1 MNNKL
6 SLLVNFVGVDK
17 MSGALRN
24 IIGLG
29 GKGSKSLRELGGEA
43 KKLQR
48 EIADYD
54 RQIQRTTGNVT
65 NLFGQQRQA
74 MERLEEVQRRIARE
88 QRLAAIEAD
97 RQAMRRRG
105 QDMRSRGGENIGQ
118 GAAAATP
125 LIYAVTKAAE
135 FSSVMVDIQ
144 QKAEL
149 SDQATKGLANNI
161 LLSARAARLL
171 PADMAAAVDTLSGLG
186 LDPKQAVEAAA
197 PMGKF
202 MTAFKVEGTDAA
214 AAVYAGVSNLKIP
227 LAQTAKLL
235 DMMAAGGNQG
245 AFEVRDMAAAFP
257 GLTAQMQALG
267 QTGTRGATE
276 LIAML
281 ETIRRGT
288 GDSAA
293 AATNAENLLAK
304 VSSPATTAA
313 FKKNFGIDLPAAIK
327 KGTAAGISPIQTLIA
342 LTNKATKGD
351 LSKLG
356 YIFEDMQAQSAL
368 RQLIIDQKLFLQM
381 QGKIAAAGGL
391 VDKAFDQRVANDATI
406 SWRELMG
413 SASAV
418 AITLGTT
425 LLPVAKDVMGN
436 IAQAV
441 NLVSDWAKAN
451 PELASTLMK
460 TAATMISLK
469 IGIGAAQVAFG
480 SILGPIGNVWSM
492 MRKSKDAVSNLKTA
506 YTAMSGTVKSGSAV
520 MKTGFN
526 TIKENAA
533 QALTA
538 MSTKVKSASA
548 VMKTGLNNTK
558 VLAARGL
565 AIAKA
570 GAHASFTAISS
581 NASRAAT
588 LTRAAMTGIAQGAVS
603 MAKVIWVAMTSLA
616 QGIVRLGVFMLA
628 NPIVLI
634 ITAIVVA
641 IGVAAYLIYTH
652 WDSIKAT
659 FKAGI
664 AYLSAGWTAFKNWIS
679 GVGGNLMDGIIN
691 GLKAGW
697 SGLKRVWNTIVSYL
711 PESMRKKWEIHSPS
725 RVFMRMG
732 GHVADGLALGVDRGA
747 PRAQASMSRLA
758 GGVMAAGA
766 MSLTPFASAARPA
779 AGPTVTAQRGG
790 DTYHFH
796 IAQQPGEDAEALA
809 RRVQE
814 LIEQATDRK
823 RRSEYGDD

>member
-29 GKGSKSLRELGGEA
+29 GKGSKSLRALAGDA
-43 KKLQR
+43 KKLTR

-54 RQIQRTTGNVT
+54 RQIERTSGNAT
-65 NLFGQQRQA
+65 DLIERQRQA
-74 MERLEEVQRRIARE
+74 MEQLEQVQRRIARE

-105 QDMRSRGGENIGQ
+105 TELRSKGAENVAGGV
-118 GAAAATP
+118 AAAAP

-304 VSSPATTAA
+304 VTSPTTTAA
-313 FKKNFGIDLPAAIK
+313 FRKHFGIDLPAAVK
-327 KGTAAGISPIQTLIA
+327 KGTAAGVSPIQTLIA

-356 YIFEDMQAQSAL
+356 SIFEDMQAQSAL

-391 VDKAFDQRVANDATI
+391 VDKAFNQRVANDATV

-413 SASAV
+413 SAQMV

-425 LLPVAKDVMGN
+425 LLPVAKQVIGN
-436 IAQAV
+436 LSTAATRV
-441 NLVSDWAKAN
+441 ADWAKAN
-451 PELASTLMK
+451 PELATTLMQG
-460 TAATMISLK
+460 AAALITFK
-469 IGIGAAQVAFG
+469 IGLGAAQIAFG
-480 SILGPIGNVWSM
+480 SILGPLGNVIALARQAGPVLGLLRTAFLFLGRGALQAGIM
-492 MRKSKDAVSNLKTA
+492 M
-506 YTAMSGTVKSGSAV
+506 
-520 MKTGFN
+520 
-526 TIKENAA
+526 
-533 QALTA
+533 
-538 MSTKVKSASA
+538 
-548 VMKTGLNNTK
+548 
-558 VLAARGL
+558 
-565 AIAKA
+565 
-570 GAHASFTAISS
+570 
-581 NASRAAT
+581 
-588 LTRAAMTGIAQGAVS
+588 
-603 MAKVIWVAMTSLA
+603 
-616 QGIVRLGVFMLA
+616 LG
-628 NPIVLI
+628 NPIVLAI
-634 ITAIVVA
+634 MAIVAAVG
-641 IGVAAYLIYTH
+641 IAAYLIYSN
-652 WDSIKAT
+652 WDRIKAA
-659 FKAGI
+659 FEAGVAGVKGFLGTLPAWLRNIGSMMMEGLLLALNPI
-664 AYLSAGWTAFKNWIS
+664 AMANKLIQVAKYGITAFKNY
-679 GVGGNLMDGIIN
+679 LGI
-691 GLKAGW
+691 K
-697 SGLKRVWNTIVSYL
+697 
-711 PESMRKKWEIHSPS
+711 SPS
-725 RVFMRMG
+725 RVFMALG
-732 GHVADGLALGVDRGA
+732 GHVAGGLEAGIDQNRHGPA
-747 PRAQASMSRLA
+747 RAAGRMAS
-758 GGVMAAGA
+758 GVMAAGA
-766 MSLTPFASAARPA
+766 LSPTPFASAARPA
-779 AGPTVTAQRGG
+779 AAPAATAQRGG

-796 IAQQPGEDAEALA
+796 ITQQPGEDAEAFA

-814 LIEQATDRK
+814 LIDKANDRK
-823 RRSEYGDD
+823 RRRGFEDA

>member
-425 LLPVAKDVMGN
+425 LLPVAKQVIGN
-436 IAQAV
+436 LSTAAAR
-441 NLVSDWAKAN
+441 VSDWAKAN
-451 PELASTLMK
+451 PGLATTLMQG
-460 TAATMISLK
+460 AAALITFK
-469 IGIGAAQVAFG
+469 IGIGAAQIAFG
-480 SILGPIGNVWSM
+480 SILGPIGNV
-492 MRKSKDAVSNLKTA
+492 
-506 YTAMSGTVKSGSAV
+506 
-520 MKTGFN
+520 
-526 TIKENAA
+526 I
-533 QALTA
+533 AL
-538 MSTKVKSASA
+538 
-548 VMKTGLNNTK
+548 
-558 VLAARGL
+558 AR
-565 AIAKA
+565 
-570 GAHASFTAISS
+570 
-581 NASRAAT
+581 RAAPVLGLLRT
-588 LTRAAMTGIAQGAVS
+588 AFLFLGRGALQAGI
-603 MAKVIWVAMTSLA
+603 MM
-616 QGIVRLGVFMLA
+616 LG
-628 NPIVLI
+628 NPIVL
-634 ITAIVVA
+634 AIMA
-641 IGVAAYLIYTH
+641 IAAAVGLAAYLIYSN
-652 WDSIKAT
+652 WDRIKAA
-659 FKAGI
+659 FQAGVAGVKAFLGTLPAWLRNIGSMMMEGLLLALNPIAMANKLIQVAKYGI
-664 AYLSAGWTAFKNWIS
+664 TAFKNY
-679 GVGGNLMDGIIN
+679 LGI
-691 GLKAGW
+691 K
-697 SGLKRVWNTIVSYL
+697 
-711 PESMRKKWEIHSPS
+711 SPS
-725 RVFMRMG
+725 RVFMALGR
-732 GHVADGLALGVDRGA
+732 HVAGGLEAGIEQNRHGPA
-747 PRAQASMSRLA
+747 RAAGRMAS
-758 GGVMAAGA
+758 GVMATGA
-766 MSLTPFASAARPA
+766 MSLTPFASAALPA
-779 AGPTVTAQRGG
+779 AAPAATAQRGG

-796 IAQQPGEDAEALA
+796 ITQQPGENAEAFA
-809 RRVQE
+809 RRVQA
-814 LIEQATDRK
+814 LIDKANDRK
-823 RRSEYGDD
+823 RRRGFEDA

>member
-1 MNNKL
+1 VNNKL

-54 RQIQRTTGNVT
+54 RQIERTTGNVT

-74 MERLEEVQRRIARE
+74 MERLEEVQRRIARQ

-105 QDMRSRGGENIGQ
+105 TELRSKGTENVAGGV
-118 GAAAATP
+118 AAAAP

-391 VDKAFDQRVANDATI
+391 VDKAFDQRVANDATV

-425 LLPVAKDVMGN
+425 LLPVAKQVMGN
-436 IAQAV
+436 LSMAAAK
-441 NLVSDWAKAN
+441 VSDWAKAN
-451 PELASTLMK
+451 PELAATLMQG
-460 TAATMISLK
+460 AAALITLK
-469 IGIGAAQVAFG
+469 IGLGAAQIAFG
-480 SILGPIGNVWSM
+480 SILGPIGDVWAM
-492 MRKSKDAVSNLKTA
+492 LRKSKDAIGGIKTA
-506 YTAMSGTVKSGSAV
+506 YTQMAGKVKYASSVANMAFNSVKAVASSGLAGAKV
-520 MKTGFN
+520 
-526 TIKENAA
+526 AA
-533 QALTA
+533 QN
-538 MSTKVKSASA
+538 SFSAIS
-548 VMKTGLNNTK
+548 
-558 VLAARGL
+558 LAAG
-565 AIAKA
+565 K
-570 GAHASFTAISS
+570 
-581 NASRAAT
+581 AAT
-588 LTRAAMTGIAQGAVS
+588 RTRSAMTSIAQGAVV
-603 MAKVIWVAMTSLA
+603 MGKAIWGAMTTLA
-616 QGIVRLGVFMLA
+616 QGIVRLGVFMMA
-628 NPIVLI
+628 NPIVLV

-652 WDSIKAT
+652 WDRIKAT
-659 FKAGI
+659 FQAGW
-664 AYLSAGWTAFKNWIS
+664 AFLTAGWTAFKNWIS

-697 SGLKRVWNTIVSYL
+697 SGLKSVWNTIVSYL
-711 PESMRKKWEIHSPS
+711 PESMRRKWEIHSPS

-732 GHVADGLALGVDRGA
+732 GNVADGLALGVDRGA

-796 IAQQPGEDAEALA
+796 ITQQPGENAEAFA
-809 RRVQE
+809 KRVQE
-814 LIEQATDRK
+814 LIEQAADRK
-823 RRSEYGDD
+823 RRREYGDN

>member
-1 MNNKL
+1 VNNKL

-29 GKGSKSLRELGGEA
+29 GKGSKSLRELAGET
-43 KKLQR
+43 KRLQR
-48 EIADYD
+48 EIREYD
-54 RQIQRTTGNVT
+54 RRIQQTSGNAT
-65 NLFGQQRQA
+65 ALWDQQRAA
-74 MERLEEVQRRIARE
+74 MERLEEVQRRIARQ

-97 RQAMRRRG
+97 RQAMHRRG
-105 QDMRSRGGENIGQ
+105 QEMRGRGAENVGQ
-118 GAAAATP
+118 GAAAAAP

-149 SDQATKGLANNI
+149 SNKATERLANNI
-161 LLSARAARLL
+161 VLSARAARLL

-186 LDPKQAVEAAA
+186 LDPEQAVKAAA

-214 AAVYAGVSNLKIP
+214 SAVYAGVSNLKIP

-267 QTGTRGATE
+267 QTGERGATE

-313 FKKNFGIDLPAAIK
+313 FKKNFAIDLPAAIK

-391 VDKAFDQRVANDATI
+391 VDKAFDQRVANDATV

-425 LLPVAKDVMGN
+425 LLPVAKQVM
-436 IAQAV
+436 A
-441 NLVSDWAKAN
+441 NLAMAAAKVSDWAKAN
-451 PELASTLMK
+451 PELATTLMQG
-460 TAATMISLK
+460 AAALITLK
-469 IGIGAAQVAFG
+469 IGMGAAQIAIG
-480 SILGPIGNVWSM
+480 SILGPIGNVIALA
-492 MRKSKDAVSNLKTA
+492 RQAGPVLGILRTA
-506 YTAMSGTVKSGSAV
+506 FVL
-520 MKTGFN
+520 TG
-526 TIKENAA
+526 
-533 QALTA
+533 
-538 MSTKVKSASA
+538 
-548 VMKTGLNNTK
+548 
-558 VLAARGL
+558 
-565 AIAKA
+565 
-570 GAHASFTAISS
+570 
-581 NASRAAT
+581 
-588 LTRAAMTGIAQGAVS
+588 RAAM
-603 MAKVIWVAMTSLA
+603 L
-616 QGIVRLGVFMLA
+616 VRKPDRPGR
-628 NPIVLI
+628 
-634 ITAIVVA
+634 
-641 IGVAAYLIYTH
+641 
-652 WDSIKAT
+652 
-659 FKAGI
+659 
-664 AYLSAGWTAFKNWIS
+664 
-679 GVGGNLMDGIIN
+679 GGRG
-691 GLKAGW
+691 G
-697 SGLKRVWNTIVSYL
+697 SGLWHLLLLGTDQRLLQAQLEYD
-711 PESMRKKWEIHSPS
+711 PERHAWRDGDLHT
-725 RVFMRMG
+725 VAG
-732 GHVADGLALGVDRGA
+732 GDRLRRIRDLSQLGRDKVGDVADGL
-747 PRAQASMSRLA
+747 
-758 GGVMAAGA
+758 
-766 MSLTPFASAARPA
+766 
-779 AGPTVTAQRGG
+779 
-790 DTYHFH
+790 
-796 IAQQPGEDAEALA
+796 
-809 RRVQE
+809 
-814 LIEQATDRK
+814 
-823 RRSEYGDD
+823 